1 MNRLTS
7 ILITFFLGTGNVMA
21 DYNDVLNAISKDK
34 NVSPERLEELMDSI
48 MRWESSRTK
57 SKIVPNAIQLSTVDG
72 QLRPVGP
79 GRGAFQFEQRAEDNP
94 LREGSGAAV
103 TARNRLKEFLK
114 SKGMDQPNW
123 LKNLPDNFDPA
134 TLDLE
139 QQKMLFL
146 GDGRMAKGKNFSEI
160 AGDNPSKTFGE
171 WWADYHKALG
181 SEKLADDVIEFDRL
195 VNERRIQPINT
206 STSEWIVG

>member
-1 MNRLTS
+1 MTLLST
-7 ILITFFLGTGNVMA
+7 TGNTMA
-21 DYNDVLNAISKDK
+21 DYNDILNAVSKDK
-34 NVSPERLEELMDSI
+34 KVSPERLEELMDSI

-57 SKIVPNAIQLSTVDG
+57 SKIIPNAIQLSEVNG
-72 QLRPVGP
+72 KLQPVGP
-79 GRGAFQFEQRAEDNP
+79 GRGAFQFEQRATDNP
-94 LREGSGAAV
+94 LGVGSGAAV

-146 GDGRMAKGKNFSEI
+146 GDGRMAPKKNFSEI
-160 AGDNPSKTFGE
+160 AGDKPIKTFGE
-171 WWADYHKALG
+171 WWADYHKAVG
-181 SEKLADDVIEFDRL
+181 SEKLADDVSEFNKL
-195 VNERRIQPINT
+195 VNERKKKPVNT